1 MRIELDAPTT
11 PTSAADLQP
20 NPLDDPLAAG
30 AGESP
35 PVHQFGAPLIL
46 PINTIDEDPLQPRQE
61 FDRELLEQLA
71 ASIEQRGVIQAVSVR
86 AHPEHPHR
94 WMLNF
99 GARRLR
105 ASRIAGKAEI
115 PAYVDETA
123 DSYVQIIENEQR
135 EGLKPLELALFIQQ
149 RLAKGDTQADIAR
162 TMGKGRAYVTM
173 AMALIDAPNWLMA
186 AYREGRCRGLRELYE
201 LRQLHERL
209 GRQVEDWAAA
219 QATITRSEL
228 AALKASEDAS
238 DRAQTDGNATGSEAV
253 PQGAADKME
262 GAAARA
268 AYLSPADVSTKA
280 KAKASPRSARPANAH
295 MQGLVIEVDVDGQA
309 AELVLDRLPTAA
321 SQVFVMAGN
330 GTDAWPVDI
339 DAVSLRRLVRR

>member
-1 MRIELDAPTT
+1 MRIELDAPTM
-11 PTSAADLQP
+11 PMSAGGLQP
-20 NPLDDPLAAG
+20 NPLDDPLSTEAG
-30 AGESP
+30 ASAP
-35 PVHQFGAPLIL
+35 AHQFGAPLMLHID
-46 PINTIDEDPLQPRQE
+46 TIDEDPLQPRQE
-61 FDRELLEQLA
+61 FAPERLEELA

-105 ASRIAGKAEI
+105 ASRIAGRPEI

-135 EGLKPLELALFIQQ
+135 ESLKPLELALFIQQ
-149 RLAKGDTQADIAR
+149 RLTKGDTQADIAR
-162 TMGKGRAYVTM
+162 NMGKGRAYVTM
-173 AMALIDAPNWLMA
+173 AMALIDAPHWLMA

-209 GRQVEDWAAA
+209 GSLVEVWAAA

-238 DRAQTDGNATGSEAV
+238 DRAQTEGNAARPEAV
-253 PQGAADKME
+253 PLGVAGQIE
-262 GAAARA
+262 GAAASTVNLSTA
-268 AYLSPADVSTKA
+268 AVSP
-280 KAKASPRSARPANAH
+280 KAKASPRSARPAVAP
-295 MQGLVIEVDVDGQA
+295 MQGLVIEVDVDGQT

-321 SQVFVMAGN
+321 SQVFVMAGH
-330 GTDAWPVDI
+330 GTDARPVDV

>member
-1 MRIELDAPTT
+1 M
-11 PTSAADLQP
+11 LQI
-20 NPLDDPLAAG
+20 D
-30 AGESP
+30 
-35 PVHQFGAPLIL
+35 
-46 PINTIDEDPLQPRQE
+46 TIDEDPLQPRQE

-86 AHPEHPHR
+86 AHPEHAQR

-105 ASRIAGKAEI
+105 ASRIAGRAEI

-135 EGLKPLELALFIQQ
+135 ESLKPLELALFIQQ
-149 RLAKGDTQADIAR
+149 RLAKGDTQAYIAR
-162 TMGKGRAYVTM
+162 NMGKGRAYVTM
-173 AMALIDAPNWLMA
+173 AMALIDAPHWLIA

-209 GRQVEDWAAA
+209 GSKVKDWAAM

-238 DRAQTDGNATGSEAV
+238 DRAQTDGNAARPEAA
-253 PQGAADKME
+253 PQGAANKIE
-262 GAAARA
+262 GTAART
-268 AYLSPADVSTKA
+268 AYLSPADASA
-280 KAKASPRSARPANAH
+280 KAKASPRNARPASAP

-321 SQVFVMAGN
+321 SQVFVVV
-330 GTDAWPVDI
+330 GTGTEARPVDI

>member
-1 MRIELDAPTT
+1 MRFELDAP
-11 PTSAADLQP
+11 PMPPSAAGLQP
-20 NPLDDPLAAG
+20 NPLDDPLSVE

-35 PVHQFGAPLIL
+35 HAHRPGAPLML
-46 PINTIDEDPLQPRQE
+46 QIDSIEEDPLQPRQE

-86 AHPEHPHR
+86 AHPERPQR

-149 RLAKGDTQADIAR
+149 RLAQGDTQADIAR
-162 TMGKGRAYVTM
+162 NMGKGRAYVTM
-173 AMALIDAPNWLMA
+173 AMALIDAPHWLMA
-186 AYREGRCRGLRELYE
+186 VYREGRCRGLRELYE

-209 GRQVEDWAAA
+209 GSQVEDWAAM

-228 AALKASEDAS
+228 AALKSSEDAS
-238 DRAQTDGNATGSEAV
+238 DRAQTDGDAARPDPM
-253 PQGAADKME
+253 PQGAAGQIE
-262 GAAARA
+262 GTAVRA
-268 AYLSPADVSTKA
+268 AYLSPSDASTKA
-280 KAKASPRSARPANAH
+280 KVSPRSARPAVAP

-309 AELVLDRLPTAA
+309 AELVLDRLPSAA
-321 SQVFVMAGN
+321 SQVFVMVGN
-330 GTDAWPVDI
+330 GTDARPVDI
-339 DAVSLRRLVRR
+339 DSVSLRRLVRR

>member
-1 MRIELDAPTT
+1 MRFELDAPPM
-11 PTSAADLQP
+11 PTSAAGLQP
-20 NPLDDPLAAG
+20 NPLDDPLSTEAG
-30 AGESP
+30 ASP
-35 PVHQFGAPLIL
+35 PAHQFGAPLMLQID
-46 PINTIDEDPLQPRQE
+46 TIDEDPLQPRQE
-61 FDRELLEQLA
+61 FDPELLEQLA

-86 AHPEHPHR
+86 AHPEHPQR

-105 ASRIAGKAEI
+105 ASRIAGRAEI

-135 EGLKPLELALFIQQ
+135 ESLKPLELALFIQQ

-162 TMGKGRAYVTM
+162 NMGKGRAYVTM
-173 AMALIDAPNWLMA
+173 AMALIDAPHWLMA

-209 GRQVEDWAAA
+209 GSQVEDWAPM
-219 QATITRSEL
+219 QANITRSEL

-238 DRAQTDGNATGSEAV
+238 DRAQTEGNAARPEAL
-253 PQGAADKME
+253 PQGAAGQIE
-262 GAAARA
+262 GTAART
-268 AYLSPADVSTKA
+268 AYLSPAGGSTKA
-280 KAKASPRSARPANAH
+280 KLSPRSARPANAP
-295 MQGLVIEVDVDGQA
+295 MQGLVIEVDVDGQT
-309 AELVLDRLPTAA
+309 AELILDRLPTAA

-330 GTDAWPVDI
+330 GTDARPVDI
-339 DAVSLRRLVRR
+339 DAVILRRLVRR

>member
-1 MRIELDAPTT
+1 MRFELDAPPM
-11 PTSAADLQP
+11 PTSAADRQP
-20 NPLDDPLAAG
+20 NPLDDPLMAE
-30 AGESP
+30 AGERTP
-35 PVHQFGAPLIL
+35 AHRLGAPLMLQID
-46 PINTIDEDPLQPRQE
+46 TIEEDPRQPRQE

-149 RLAKGDTQADIAR
+149 RLAEGDTQADIAR
-162 TMGKGRAYVTM
+162 NMGKGRAYVTM
-173 AMALIDAPNWLMA
+173 AMALIDAPHWLMT
-186 AYREGRCRGLRELYE
+186 AYREGRCRGLREIYE

-209 GRQVEDWAAA
+209 GSQVEHWAAT

-238 DRAQTDGNATGSEAV
+238 DCAQTDGNTARPEAV
-253 PQGAADKME
+253 PQGAAGQIE
-262 GAAARA
+262 GAAASTVNLSTA
-268 AYLSPADVSTKA
+268 AVSP
-280 KAKASPRSARPANAH
+280 KAKASPRSARPAVAP

-309 AELVLDRLPTAA
+309 AELVLDRLPLAA

-330 GTDAWPVDI
+330 GTDARPVDI
-339 DAVSLRRLVRR
+339 GAVILRRLVRR

>member
-1 MRIELDAPTT
+1 MRFELDAPPM
-11 PTSAADLQP
+11 PTSAAGLQP
-20 NPLDDPLAAG
+20 NPLDDPLAAEAG
-30 AGESP
+30 ASP
-35 PVHQFGAPLIL
+35 PAHQFGAPLMLQID
-46 PINTIDEDPLQPRQE
+46 TIDEDPLQPRQE

-105 ASRIAGKAEI
+105 ASRIAGRAEI

-135 EGLKPLELALFIQQ
+135 ESLKPLELALFIQQ
-149 RLAKGDTQADIAR
+149 RLAKGETQADIAR
-162 TMGKGRAYVTM
+162 NMGKGRAHVTM
-173 AMALIDAPNWLMA
+173 AMALIDAPHWLMA

-209 GRQVEDWAAA
+209 GSLVEVWAAA
-219 QATITRSEL
+219 QGTITRSEL
-228 AALKASEDAS
+228 AALKSSEDAS
-238 DRAQTDGNATGSEAV
+238 DRAQTGGSASKPDV
-253 PQGAADKME
+253 QPQGAAGHSK
-262 GAAARA
+262 GTAARTPN
-268 AYLSPADVSTKA
+268 LSPADAPTT
-280 KAKASPRSARPANAH
+280 AKASPRSARPANAP

-321 SQVFVMAGN
+321 SQVFVTTGDGAG
-330 GTDAWPVDI
+330 ARPVEI
-339 DAVSLRRLVRR
+339 DTVSLRRLARR

>member
-1 MRIELDAPTT
+1 MRFELDAPTT

-20 NPLDDPLAAG
+20 NPLDDPLAAE
-30 AGESP
+30 AGKSP
-35 PVHQFGAPLIL
+35 PVHQFGAPLMLQID
-46 PINTIDEDPLQPRQE
+46 TIDEDPLQPRQE

-86 AHPEHPHR
+86 AHPEHPQR

-105 ASRIAGKAEI
+105 ASRIAGRAEI

-135 EGLKPLELALFIQQ
+135 ESLKPLELALFIRQ

-162 TMGKGRAYVTM
+162 NMGKGRAYVTM
-173 AMALIDAPNWLMA
+173 AMALIDAPHWLMA

-209 GRQVEDWAAA
+209 GSQVEDWAAM

-228 AALKASEDAS
+228 AALKSSEDAS
-238 DRAQTDGNATGSEAV
+238 DRAQTDGSASKPDV
-253 PQGAADKME
+253 QPQGASGHSK
-262 GAAARA
+262 GTAARTP
-268 AYLSPADVSTKA
+268 YLSPADAPT
-280 KAKASPRSARPANAH
+280 KAKASPRNARPANAN

-321 SQVFVMAGN
+321 SQVFIVAGN
-330 GTDAWPVDI
+330 GTDARPVDI